1 MTVRVSLL
9 AFVCGFALASFAC
22 QKLPTSF
29 EERGGSFIDAIP
41 ADVGT
46 LVGVTSTR
54 AGWARLWYQKAD
66 NDVVVVTVTN
76 AGQISGAIVTI
87 PRD

>member
-1 MTVRVSLL
+1 MAVRVPLL
-9 AFVCGFALASFAC
+9 ALVSALALASVAC
-22 QKLPTSF
+22 QKLPTTF

-54 AGWARLWYQKAD
+54 AGWAHLWYQKPD
-66 NDVVVVTVTN
+66 RDIVIVTVTN
-76 AGQISGAIVTI
+76 AGQISASIVTI
-87 PRD
+87 PRN